1 MNEIG
6 EDLGLVVIK
15 ECTVHKP
22 SWEKNK
28 PSQTKK
34 TKPDNL
40 IFALW

>member
-6 EDLGLVVIK
+6 EDLGPIVIK
-15 ECTVHKP
+15 ECTVPKP

-28 PSQTKK
+28 PNKK
-34 TKPDNL
+34 TKSDNL